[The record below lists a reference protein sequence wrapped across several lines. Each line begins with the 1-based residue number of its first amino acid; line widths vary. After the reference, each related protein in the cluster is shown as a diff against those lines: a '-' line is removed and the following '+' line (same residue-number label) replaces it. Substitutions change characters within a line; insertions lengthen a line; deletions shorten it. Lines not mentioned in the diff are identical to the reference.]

1 MKKISPK
8 GMKILKTVHLLSSM
22 MWTVGVIS
30 LAVVGFITPESG
42 DELHMM
48 LSVNRHIDDTLVIP
62 GAIITIITAL
72 IYGICTNWGFFK
84 HTWMTVKWLAAMA
97 VTIAGTFYF
106 NVKME
111 RCAEIAA
118 LSRDTA
124 LTSPELLGNMQI
136 TLTGTCFQA
145 AVLVALVVISV
156 FKPWKKKSD
165 LSVKRI

>member
-1 MKKISPK
+1 MNKISPK
-8 GMKILKTVHLLSSM
+8 GLKILKTVHLLSSM
-22 MWTVGVIS
+22 MWVVGVIS
-30 LAVVGFITPESG
+30 MAVVGFISPESG
-42 DELHMM
+42 DELYMM
-48 LSVNRHIDDTLVIP
+48 LSVNRHIDDVLVIP

-72 IYGICTNWGFFK
+72 IYEICTNWGFFK
-84 HTWMTVKWLAAMA
+84 HTWITVKWIAAMA

-111 RCAEIAA
+111 RCVEITA

-124 LTSPELLGNMQI
+124 LTNPELLGNMQI

-156 FKPWKKKSD
+156 FKPWKKKNN
-165 LSVKRI
+165 LSVKQI

>member
-22 MWTVGVIS
+22 MWVVGVIS
-30 LAVVGFITPESG
+30 MGVAGVISPGSG

-48 LSVNRHIDDTLVIP
+48 LSVNRHIDDILVIP
-62 GAIITIITAL
+62 GAIITLITGL
-72 IYGICTNWGFFK
+72 IYGVCTNWGFFK
-84 HTWMTVKWLAAMA
+84 HTWITVKWIAAMA

-111 RCAEIAA
+111 RCVEITA

-124 LTSPELLGNMQI
+124 LTNPELLGNMQI

-156 FKPWKKKSD
+156 FKPWKKKVIC
-165 LSVKRI
+165 L